1 MTEVQNIFK
10 DMKPEY
16 IRTSLKKLWLEDFY
30 DFCTKNL
37 NSTSMAMM
45 EDLLKFEA
53 DFKTVQVIY
62 NSMGNRELNT
72 IAKIQEAR
80 KKLCP
85 SLGYLYPDAKPALMN
100 ATSIEQLRDAVRGV
114 GNYGDIVSLAADPT
128 KKEENAVSQKSLDDL
143 MYDEECKR
151 YALAFDQCNQMA
163 VFYAY
168 IKLKEQE
175 IRNVIWLAEMISRHL
190 PKNHPGWKKYIVP
203 FSHLQ
208 TEGSKI

>member
-1 MTEVQNIFK
+1 ME
-10 DMKPEY
+10 
-16 IRTSLKKLWLEDFY
+16 
-30 DFCTKNL
+30 
-37 NSTSMAMM
+37 MM

-53 DFKTVQVIY
+53 DFKTIQVIY
-62 NSMGNRELNT
+62 NSIGNKELNT
-72 IAKIQEAR
+72 AAKIQEAR

-85 SLGYLYPDAKPALMN
+85 SLGYLYPDSKNLLMN
-100 ATSIEQLRDAVRGV
+100 ASSIEQLRDAVKSV
-114 GNYGDIVSLAADPT
+114 GNYAEIVSQAADPT
-128 KKEENAVSQKSLDDL
+128 RKEDNAVTSKSLDDL

-151 YALAFDQCNQMA
+151 YALAFDQCNQIA

-190 PKNHPGWKKYIVP
+190 PKNHAGWKKYIVP

-208 TEGSKI
+208 ANEK